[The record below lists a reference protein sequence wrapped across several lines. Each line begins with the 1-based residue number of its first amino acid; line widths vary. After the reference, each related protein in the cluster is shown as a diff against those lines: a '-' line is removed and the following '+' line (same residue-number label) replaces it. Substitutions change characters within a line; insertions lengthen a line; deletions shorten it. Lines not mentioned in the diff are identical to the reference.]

1 MNVGLLFSVS
11 IVLGLYLLGL
21 GIKEGLI
28 CLGREIKE
36 GLNCFSEEVNKKEK
50 LEDLNNKKN

>member
-1 MNVGLLFSVS
+1 MNDGLLFSVS
-11 IVLGLYLLGL
+11 IVLGLYLFGL